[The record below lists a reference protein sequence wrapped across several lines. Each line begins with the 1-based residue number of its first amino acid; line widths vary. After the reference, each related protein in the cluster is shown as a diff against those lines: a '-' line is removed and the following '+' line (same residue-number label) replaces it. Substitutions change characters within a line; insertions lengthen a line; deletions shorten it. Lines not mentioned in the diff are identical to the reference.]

1 MKFTKTFTIIALLC
15 INIVIIGCAAKPYPI
30 VNTVSPTQLITTG
43 SWEMVSIEDTPVEE
57 YFVPLKADYVDT
69 ETEIT
74 QNDFIFFP
82 SGIWNWTLELKI
94 TARLKDGSGLAYLPE
109 VTMAARGHFRRA
121 DMELELVLE
130 TLKAQLK
137 PPDFWTSAGI
147 TEDGFADAVTSGRL
161 FEKIEKWNVN
171 LSGDTLTLTSTD
183 GKTTQVLR
191 RKR

>member
-1 MKFTKTFTIIALLC
+1 MKIRRKFTIIALLC

-30 VNTVSPTQLITTG
+30 TNTVSPTQLITTG
-43 SWEMVSIEDTPVEE
+43 SWEMVSIEGIPVEK

-69 ETEIT
+69 ETEIA

-109 VTMAARGHFRRA
+109 VAMAARGHFRRA

-130 TLKAQLK
+130 TLNAQLK

-147 TEDGFADAVTSGRL
+147 TEDGFAEAVTSGRL

>member
-1 MKFTKTFTIIALLC
+1 MKIRRNFTIIALFC
-15 INIVIIGCAAKPYPI
+15 ISIVAIGCAANPI
-30 VNTVSPTQLITTG
+30 PIANTVSPTQLITTG
-43 SWEMVSIEDTPVEE
+43 SWEMISIEDTPVEE

-130 TLKAQLK
+130 TLNAQLK

-147 TEDGFADAVTSGRL
+147 TEDGFAEAVTSGRL